1 MAVMPPLI
9 FIVVS
14 IFLLLITTSSSSD
27 SDFKVL
33 EKCSRRRQCGEGL
46 FCNSCLPKFQ
56 GSRCVRSTSSNPFK
70 LLNDSLPFNKY
81 AYLTT
86 HNSFAITRELAESN
100 QTLNPEGLFTTI
112 TFSNQ
117 EDSITQQLHNGVR
130 ALMLDTYDYKGDIWL
145 CHSFKGKC
153 YPTTAFEPAI
163 KALKEVETFL
173 AKNPTEIVTIILEDY
188 VESQN
193 GLTKLFTASGLM
205 KYWFPLS
212 RMPQDGQDWP
222 LVKDIVAQNHRLI
235 VFTSQRHKQQ
245 SEGIAYQWNFMVEN
259 QYGRGGMEKGRCPK
273 REESSAMND
282 KTKSLVLVNH
292 FRTIPTK
299 QLSCVDNSQHLLN
312 MLSTCYL
319 ESGQRWSNFVA
330 VDFYKRSD
338 GGGSFQAV
346 DMLNGKLLCGCDDLH
361 ACLHGSSCRPS

>member
-1 MAVMPPLI
+1 MI
-9 FIVVS
+9 IIVSSV
-14 IFLLLITTSSSSD
+14 FLLTTSSSSSAAADTD
-27 SDFKVL
+27 SKVVG
-33 EKCSRRRQCGEGL
+33 EKCSRRRHCGEGL
-46 FCNSCLPKFQ
+46 FCNSCPAIFQ
-56 GSRCVRSTSSNPFK
+56 GSRCVRSTSSNPFD

-86 HNSFAITRELAESN
+86 HNSFAITREMPKSN
-100 QTLNPEGLFTTI
+100 QTLQPEGLFPRV

-117 EDSITQQLHNGVR
+117 EDSITEQLQNGVR

-163 KALKEVETFL
+163 KALKEVEAFL
-173 AKNPTEIVTIILEDY
+173 AKNPSEIVTLILEDY
-188 VESQN
+188 VESPN
-193 GLTKLFTASGLM
+193 GLSKVLSASGLM

-212 RMPQDGQDWP
+212 DMPQDGQDWP
-222 LVKDIVAQNHRLI
+222 LVRDMVSRNHRLI

-259 QYGRGGMEKGRCPK
+259 QYGRGGMEKGRCPN
-273 REESSAMND
+273 RAESSAMND
-282 KTKSLVLVNH
+282 ETKSLVLVNH
-292 FRTIPTK
+292 FRSIPTK
-299 QLSCVDNSQHLLN
+299 QVACRDNSQHLLN
-312 MLSTCYL
+312 MLSTCYM
-319 ESGQRWSNFVA
+319 QAAHRWANFVA